1 MESILLLGIIGKSG
15 MTMDDLRSPVIPF
28 PPDLP
33 SNTTAPLLTERT
45 LKNCHL
51 SWICR
56 KRNLAA
62 RLEALE
68 QANLGG
74 LANCWAGD
82 CSDQHIRALRDAVL
96 EAYWVEE
103 RLREA
108 ARWCSEREMKPV
120 SMRKLI
126 KDAKSGFV

>member
-15 MTMDDLRSPVIPF
+15 LTLEDLKSPVIPY

-33 SNTTAPLLTERT
+33 HTTNTPLLTERT
-45 LKNCHL
+45 VKNSHL
-51 SWICR
+51 AWICR

-82 CSDQHIRALRDAVL
+82 CSDQHIRAVRDAVL
-96 EAYWVEE
+96 EAAWVEE
-103 RLREA
+103 RMKEA

-126 KDAKSGFV
+126 KGAKSG